1 MRDLHVLGVTD
12 DGQHLILAESVESGA
27 QYRIPVDGRLRSAV
41 RGHLDDALLE
51 LRPGAELTPREIQT
65 RVRAGESVAELAR
78 ASGLPESRIATFAH
92 PVLAERANAVRDARA
107 ARVADSS
114 ETMGQVVDGR
124 LADQG
129 VVEVDWDA
137 WRGADGRWTLQ
148 LVYRAYDRLHSASW
162 MWDPQSRRV
171 SATDAP
177 AQSLL
182 RGVPVVEPDPRARAG
197 AAVIFGI
204 AAGGGSQIRAVPDPE
219 PEPAE
224 QPPLPLEDAPGPRSV
239 SPRTPAGRPG
249 RRAAI
254 PSWTKIR
261 ESTGV
266 PTNSGDAE

>member
-51 LRPGAELTPREIQT
+51 LHPDTELTPREIQA
-65 RVRAGESVAELAR
+65 RIRAGETVAELTR
-78 ASGLPESRIATFAH
+78 VSGLPESRVAGFAH

-107 ARVADSS
+107 ARAPDSTA
-114 ETMGQVVDGR
+114 TMGELVDGR

-129 VVEVDWDA
+129 IAEADWDA
-137 WRGADGRWTLQ
+137 WRGADGRWAVQ

-162 MWDPQSRRV
+162 VWDPLSRRV
-171 SATDAP
+171 TATDAP

-182 RGVPVVEPDPRARAG
+182 RGVPVAEHGGLAAG
-197 AAVIFGI
+197 ASVIFGI
-204 AAGGGSQIRAVPDPE
+204 DAAATSPVRAVPDPGSE
-219 PEPAE
+219 RTAQTE
-224 QPPLPLEDAPGPRSV
+224 LPLDDSARPRPA
-239 SPRTPAGRPG
+239 SPRTSGGHSG

-254 PSWTKIR
+254 PSWTQIR
-261 ESTGV
+261 ETAGR
-266 PTNSGDAE
+266 PANPGDDE